1 VRRTRERLNVKSGQR
16 RRGYF
21 ASRKQ
26 ITGRQKGS
34 APQLGALRF
43 YCRSM
48 VNSDLVVARAI
59 TAMVIDAF
67 LIGIVRRRG
76 VPIRKGPSPVIG
88 RLRKHRCGANGG

>member
-1 VRRTRERLNVKSGQR
+1 VRRPRERLDVKSGQG

-34 APQLGALRF
+34 APELGALRF

-48 VNSDLVVARAI
+48 VNSDLVVARAV

-67 LIGIVRRRG
+67 LIGIVTRRG
-76 VPIRKGPSPVIG
+76 VPIRNSPGPVIG
-88 RLRKHRCGANGG
+88 GLREHRCGAGSG